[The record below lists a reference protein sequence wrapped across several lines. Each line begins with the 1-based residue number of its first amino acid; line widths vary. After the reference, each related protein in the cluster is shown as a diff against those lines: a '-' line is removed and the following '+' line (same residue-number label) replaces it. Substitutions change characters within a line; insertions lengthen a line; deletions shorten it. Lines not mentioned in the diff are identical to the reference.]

1 MKLVWAT
8 VAAVGV
14 VSAVLVFPFSKI
26 VTVCCLVL
34 LALGFFLPRGKK
46 QEIVEHGEKG
56 EKLFEE
62 IFLSANMLKEDA
74 QELSDVSNQAQT
86 MSMDLSEQSK
96 KISQLIQSLT
106 AALEETSSSTSEIAR
121 TAKAVGDDARKMRND
136 FVQLEFGV
144 NEIHDALMKLSRE
157 NVQASQR
164 VDQLLSSMKNL
175 RERTE
180 SIVQAVQ
187 LIRNIADQTNLLALN
202 AAIEAARAGEHGRGF
217 AVVAEEVRK
226 LAEQSKRFADSIVE
240 NVHDVEQAVV
250 ESVKE
255 NEDVARIVK
264 ETAQYSQIFAE
275 RLENFKNQANSFAKT
290 LEEMVQSIESQVN
303 STREIELA
311 VNSNTN
317 TASQLMEFG
326 TEMEKNAVSLEKVAS
341 QLAEK
346 SQILRLRSL
355 KLRGLAGARTWI
367 MDRIREL
374 SELFARPECQ
384 NLDWRSFEPIA
395 KRFLEEKGG
404 IYEAVFIADSDGN
417 FITTIG
423 TTGTIK
429 DRNYFRRLKSDNL
442 DWTISDPIRSRA
454 TGNMV
459 LTIAFTIRENGKFKG
474 VAGVNLNVSKL
485 EEQMNFSVT

>member
-1 MKLVWAT
+1 
-8 VAAVGV
+8 
-14 VSAVLVFPFSKI
+14 
-26 VTVCCLVL
+26 
-34 LALGFFLPRGKK
+34 
-46 QEIVEHGEKG
+46 
-56 EKLFEE
+56 
-62 IFLSANMLKEDA
+62 
-74 QELSDVSNQAQT
+74 
-86 MSMDLSEQSK
+86 
-96 KISQLIQSLT
+96 
-106 AALEETSSSTSEIAR
+106 
-121 TAKAVGDDARKMRND
+121 MR
-136 FVQLEFGV
+136 
-144 NEIHDALMKLSRE
+144 LSRD
-157 NVQASQR
+157 NVQASRR

-180 SIVQAVQ
+180 AIVQAVQ

-226 LAEQSKRFADSIVE
+226 LAEQSKSFADSIVE

-250 ESVKE
+250 QSLKE
-255 NEDVARIVK
+255 NEDVAKIIK
-264 ETAQYSQIFAE
+264 ETAQSSQIFAE
-275 RLENFKNQANSFAKT
+275 RLGSFKNQASSFAKI

-326 TEMEKNAVSLEKVAS
+326 AEMEKNAVSLEKVAS

-355 KLRGLAGARTWI
+355 KLRGLAGARVWI
-367 MDRIREL
+367 MDRIKEL

-384 NLDWRSFEPIA
+384 NLDWRSFEPVA

-404 IYEAVFIADSDGN
+404 IYEAAFIADSDGN
-417 FITTIG
+417 FITTTG
-423 TTGTIK
+423 ATGTIK
-429 DRNYFRRLKSDNL
+429 DRNYFRRLKSSNL

-454 TGNMV
+454 TGNMI
-459 LTIAFTIRENGKFKG
+459 LTIAFAIRENGKFKG

-485 EEQMNFSVT
+485 EEQIKLS